1 MVLAG
6 ILLVMM
12 VVMMISMLKA
22 KEEVIVMIREF
33 LEDLHLVL
41 SRRVK

>member
-1 MVLAG
+1 MVLVG

>member
-1 MVLAG
+1 
-6 ILLVMM
+6 
-12 VVMMISMLKA
+12 MIFMLKA